1 MYVES
6 LYISVELFHNT
17 SIHNTAYPQ
26 PIPSYD
32 QIKVKKCCS
41 PNLIGQTMATT
52 SSNGLH
58 DIIPSNISGNF
69 NDK

>member
-17 SIHNTAYPQ
+17 AIHNTAYSQ

-41 PNLIGQTMATT
+41 PNLIGQTMSYNIIKW
-52 SSNGLH
+52 SSRH
-58 DIIPSNISGNF
+58 HSKQYF
-69 NDK
+69 RQF